1 MTTATQPPGSNQG
14 YHPLIAAMVA
24 LMAAAVALTAT
35 FMPVTA
41 AFAAALAA
49 WAAALAAFAVACA
62 VFCAAFAACCA
73 VFAERCAVL
82 ILLALCFTPFTDR
95 LAVFTAFCGFPLI
108 VLATVFFVRIFED
121 VFLTALPPASLAPD
135 RVREISLFSFTFRA
149 VACASFSRP
158 GRSGSRPF
166 LAADFHPGQHLIP
179 GSIGRGC

>member
-1 MTTATQPPGSNQG
+1 MTTATQPPAAIRAIN
-14 YHPLIAAMVA
+14 PLIAAMVA

-41 AFAAALAA
+41 AFAAV
-49 WAAALAAFAVACA
+49 AVACA

-149 VACASFSRP
+149 VACASFFPPR
-158 GRSGSRPF
+158 
-166 LAADFHPGQHLIP
+166 
-179 GSIGRGC
+179 